1 MSKKWYKVTFY
12 AEMTD
17 EDVKAM
23 KGCFFAAMSD
33 AMEIS
38 NCEGLKIE
46 EDTVE
51 CNDTS
56 GMLYLEYDAYE
67 LDLRTGDLKI
77 DKQIFDDF
85 EADYI
90 ITICFVDEDNVVND
104 YVMRREDDE
113 YIYCEFFGAH
123 EDEE

>member
-1 MSKKWYKVTFY
+1 MKKWYKVTFY

-23 KGCFFAAMSD
+23 KGSFFAAMSES
-33 AMEIS
+33 MEID
-38 NCEGLKIE
+38 NCECLKIE
-46 EDTVE
+46 EDNAE
-51 CNDTS
+51 DNDRS
-56 GMLYLEYDAYE
+56 DWLRLEYDSYE

-85 EADYI
+85 EANTF
-90 ITICFVDEDNVVND
+90 ITICFVDEDDVVND

-113 YIYCEFFGAH
+113 FIYCEFLGAH
-123 EDEE
+123 N

>member
-1 MSKKWYKVTFY
+1 MKKWYKVTFY

-23 KGCFFAAMSD
+23 KGSFFAAMSES
-33 AMEIS
+33 MEIN
-38 NCEGLKIE
+38 NCEGLEIE

-51 CNDTS
+51 GNDTS
-56 GMLYLEYDAYE
+56 GTLYLEYDSYE

-85 EADYI
+85 EADTV
-90 ITICFVDEDNVVND
+90 ITICFVDEDDVIND
-104 YVMRREDDE
+104 YVMRRKDDE
-113 YIYCEFFGAH
+113 FIYCEFLGAH
-123 EDEE
+123 N

>member
-1 MSKKWYKVTFY
+1 MKKWYKVTFY

-23 KGCFFAAMSD
+23 KGSFFAAMSD

-38 NCEGLKIE
+38 NCEGLEIE

-51 CNDTS
+51 SNDTS
-56 GMLYLEYDAYE
+56 DTLYLEYDAYE

-104 YVMRREDDE
+104 YIMRSEDDE
-113 YIYCEFFGAH
+113 WIYCEFLAPH
-123 EDEE
+123 NS

>member
-1 MSKKWYKVTFY
+1 MKKWYKVTFY

-23 KGCFFAAMSD
+23 KGSFFAAMRES
-33 AMEIS
+33 MEID
-38 NCEGLKIE
+38 NCECLRIE
-46 EDTVE
+46 EDTAE
-51 CNDTS
+51 DNDRNDW
-56 GMLYLEYDAYE
+56 LRLEYDSYE

-85 EADYI
+85 EADTF
-90 ITICFVDEDNVVND
+90 ITICFVDEDDVVND

-113 YIYCEFFGAH
+113 FIYCEFLSAH
-123 EDEE
+123 N